1 MKINGWKLLI
11 VLSLFT
17 PALFHDSKAQET
29 NLEGFYVKIS
39 PGALA
44 YYGDLSP
51 ANHFVLDRIVTGS
64 KFGGSIAFGQQI
76 YPFLGVEGQFF
87 MGNLYTDAPD
97 NTYFTGSLSELGI
110 AARFEPLKLVK
121 MRSHN
126 WSPYVSAGV
135 GLFAFR
141 SVHRVQGTNLVLLP
155 NFGYQID
162 GVTNSGFQTAMSIP
176 LSIGISYKVLPFLQI
191 ELEHSQRLT
200 NTDLLD
206 CVKGAG
212 TRNDQY
218 SHTSLGLRFS
228 IPDKGEKTRKTKTA
242 ENIVPMQPAV
252 KITEPVKVTPPA
264 FNIYVESVLPETIN
278 AGQTAEVK
286 LRINKGKY
294 AGPGKLI
301 QTLPEGF
308 TATDVSKSTAFSFAD
323 QKVTIDWDKMPSESV
338 INYTF
343 SVKVG
348 DEIKGNQVIE
358 GTFDFDRP
366 DSVDIVHFNN
376 SVFVEGKTPVE
387 VVKAQAPARGNIR
400 PAQTLPGVEYRVQIG
415 AFKENR
421 SAETQLAAKHKITET
436 IQEESVDGWYKYTV
450 GSFRTYNEAAKYR
463 DNFIARFGIASA
475 FVVAYKDGR
484 RLSKI
489 TDALK

>member
-1 MKINGWKLLI
+1 MKINGLKLLI
-11 VLSLFT
+11 VFFLLTPLWSVESLSQ
-17 PALFHDSKAQET
+17 KT
-29 NLEGFYVKIS
+29 NLEGYYLKIS
-39 PGALA
+39 PGALT

-51 ANHFVLDRIVTGS
+51 SSQFVLSRIATGS
-64 KFGGSIAFGQQI
+64 KFGGSVAFGQQI
-76 YPFLGVEGQFF
+76 FPFLGVEGQFST
-87 MGNLYTDAPD
+87 GNLYTDATD
-97 NTYFTGSLSELGI
+97 NTYFTGSLSELGV

-121 MRSHN
+121 LRSHN
-126 WSPYVSAGV
+126 LSPYVSAGV
-135 GLFAFR
+135 ALFAFR
-141 SVHRVQGTNLVLLP
+141 SVHRVQGSNLVLLP

-176 LSIGISYKVLPFLQI
+176 LAIGLSYKVLPFLQI

-206 CVKGAG
+206 CVKGPG

-218 SHTSLGLRFS
+218 SLTSLGLRFS
-228 IPDKGEKTRKTKTA
+228 VPEKSDRVKKTKIQ
-242 ENIVPMQPAV
+242 ENAVPMQPVV
-252 KITEPVKVTPPA
+252 KTPPPAKATPPA
-264 FNIYVESVLPETIN
+264 FNVYVESVLPETVS
-278 AGQTAEVK
+278 AGQSAEVK
-286 LRINKGKY
+286 VRINKGKY

-308 TATDVSKSTAFSFAD
+308 TATDISKSTTFSFAD
-323 QKVTIDWDKMPSESV
+323 QKVTIEWDKMPAESI
-338 INYTF
+338 INYTY

-348 DEIKGNQVIE
+348 EELKGNQVLA

-366 DSVDIVHFNN
+366 DSVDIVRFTN
-376 SVFVEGKTPVE
+376 SIFVEAKTPV
-387 VVKAQAPARGNIR
+387 VVAKAPATSRGNIK
-400 PAQTLPGVEYRVQIG
+400 PAQTLPGIEYRVQIG
-415 AFKENR
+415 AFKENK

-475 FVVAYKDGR
+475 FVVAYKDGK
-484 RLSKI
+484 RLPKI